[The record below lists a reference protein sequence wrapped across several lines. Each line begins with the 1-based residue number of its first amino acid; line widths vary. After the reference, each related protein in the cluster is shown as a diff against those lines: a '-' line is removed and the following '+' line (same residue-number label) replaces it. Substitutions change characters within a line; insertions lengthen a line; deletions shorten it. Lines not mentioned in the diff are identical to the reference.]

1 MKKNFLCAILLG
13 AFMVTSTAT
22 FVSCK
27 DYDDDID
34 NLQAQIDENKKA
46 IDQINTLIS
55 SGSVITSVTKDGSGV
70 TFALSNGQTYTVTNG
85 AAGVAGKDADVWTIG
100 ENDGLWYK
108 NGTKTSYKAIGT
120 NGTNGTNGE
129 KGDKGD
135 NGIYYKPNETTGNF
149 DIYNAD
155 GTLKETTTIPWR
167 GLGITAVDNGYD
179 VTLYN
184 VTLANGTAGSV
195 TISKSNN
202 LRSLVFVPQVVV
214 DGVNGMTYDSYSYN
228 ALTIGHKDSKD
239 ENYTAASSATVVNP
253 TVYAEYHVNPS
264 NANFEQ
270 LKDQISFKIKASV
283 DYINSRAAASNDFNA
298 TPEVVS
304 FLDGILRVKVK
315 VTGIAATADKISL
328 LALNIAKDNGE
339 NVISDYA
346 TLFKKDLANL
356 AIADKKKF
364 EADPSVDSH
373 FRTLINT
380 ANQADP
386 ITNKKAIWD
395 DLTDDACDYT
405 VAYDGSLD
413 LNKLVMAHEI
423 GATACAKKNADLAKL
438 GMEFKYDLVQ
448 NYKIGTP
455 VTDQANFVNL
465 AGGIFTSKV
474 YDTEGRAAIGR
485 TPIIR
490 VRLMNGDKIVKIAYL
505 KIKIVD
511 KVIED
516 KKLQMTVDNFK
527 FVCATAGT
535 VATTVQQMNV
545 QVYNLLG
552 MSKVQFHST
561 YPKFVDVDAKT
572 GNEVKETVSTDSEN
586 QTTHVLTWT
595 ISETELWANAGTAL
609 THKVRFET
617 TDGKYGVDIILNSN
631 IENIKKSYNVE
642 SADFISNY
650 WDAAKTATAFNVAVP
665 TSTTDANPNNCVFV
679 NDLNSPFTTW
689 PSNSTE
695 GTPGVLKLDK
705 AVTAIQYYFCEDD
718 VTAITKIGN
727 IDVTFS
733 VSNDGLTLYAKVGNT
748 NEAVATINN
757 AGTQVPFNTITYSK
771 TSTIAKQLLNTGAMY
786 TFIGAKGR
794 VCDDN
799 NKIVTITFA
808 GKDHFKA
815 NFVRPV
821 NIAEKAADNFI
832 DAVDMGE
839 KGSFIR
845 LEDLIAP
852 SDWRIDPTTGEN
864 RLFSKYTNYW
874 GFYGPFSIEADAANA
889 QCDLNGVRQSIPSTV
904 ELKTNTLASMGS
916 GVDKKDSSY
925 GFITYKNNGTGVTA
939 FNIYVKV
946 KVTYGWGIIM
956 TDYITVPVSSTIK

>member
-1 MKKNFLCAILLG
+1 
-13 AFMVTSTAT
+13 MVTSTAT

-46 IDQINTLIS
+46 IEQINTLIS

-108 NGTKTSYKAIGT
+108 NGTKTSYKAVGT
-120 NGTNGTNGE
+120 NGINGE

-135 NGIYYKPNETTGNF
+135 NGIYYKPNETTGYF
-149 DIYNAD
+149 DIFNAN

-184 VTLANGTAGSV
+184 VTLANGTTGSV

-228 ALTIGHKDSKD
+228 ALSIGHKDSRD
-239 ENYTAASSATVVNP
+239 ENYAAAASATVVNP

-264 NANFEQ
+264 NANFKE

-283 DYINSRAAASNDFNA
+283 DYINSRAAASDDFNA

-304 FLDGILRVKVK
+304 FVDGILRVKVN
-315 VTGIAATADKISL
+315 VTGIAATDDKISL
-328 LALNIAKDNGE
+328 LALNIAKENGE
-339 NVISDYA
+339 NVISDYS

-364 EADPSVDSH
+364 ETNPSVDSH
-373 FRTLINT
+373 FRTLINAT
-380 ANQADP
+380 NQADP

-413 LNKLVMAHEI
+413 LNKLVMAHEV
-423 GATACAKKNADLAKL
+423 GATACANKSADLAKL

-465 AGGIFTSKV
+465 ANGIFTPKV

-505 KIKIVD
+505 KIAIVD

-516 KKLQMTVDNFK
+516 KSLQMTVDNFK
-527 FVCATAGT
+527 FVCATSGA

-545 QVYNLLG
+545 QVYNILG

-561 YPKFVDVDAKT
+561 YPKFKDIDTKS
-572 GNEVKETVSTDSEN
+572 GNTVVETVSTDSEN
-586 QTTHVLTWT
+586 QTTHVLTWN

-617 TDGKYGVDIILNSN
+617 NDGKYGVDIVLNSN
-631 IENIKKSYNVE
+631 IEDIKKSYNVE

-665 TSTTDANPNNCVFV
+665 MSTDDADPNHCVFV

-689 PSNSTE
+689 PNNSTE

-705 AVTAIQYYFCEDD
+705 AVTALQYFFCEDD
-718 VTAITKIGN
+718 VIAITKIGN
-727 IDVTFS
+727 IDVKFS
-733 VSNDGLTLYAKVGNT
+733 VSLDGLTLYAKVGNT
-748 NEAVATINN
+748 TEAIATINN
-757 AGTQVPFNTITYSK
+757 AGTQVPNTITYSK
-771 TSTIAKQLLNTGAMY
+771 ASAIAKQLLNTGAMT

-852 SDWRIDPTTGEN
+852 SDWRKDPNTHEN
-864 RLFSKYTNYW
+864 RLFSNYANYW
-874 GFYGPFSIEADAANA
+874 NFYGPFSIEADVASA

-904 ELKTNTLASMGS
+904 ALDTNILASMGS
-916 GVDKKDSSY
+916 GVDKKESKY

-956 TDYITVPVSSTIK
+956 TDYITVPVNSTIK